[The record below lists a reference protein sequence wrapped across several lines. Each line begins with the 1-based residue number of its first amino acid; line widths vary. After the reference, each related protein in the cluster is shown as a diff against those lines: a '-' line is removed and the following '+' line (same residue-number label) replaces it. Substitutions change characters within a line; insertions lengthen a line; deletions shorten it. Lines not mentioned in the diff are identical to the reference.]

1 MQLFPKS
8 PAGRILHLSV
18 SRGHTRPSRSP
29 MPPVLP
35 ERGRIKHDPV
45 PRRWHIS
52 KQANGTISKSIM
64 TAICIPKQL
73 FAQRKGEL
81 CQCVKLRQEGSLF
94 DFTFSL
100 PNLLADGFT
109 ELFPIFH
116 AEISPHDNRQPVAPL
131 LEAPSILML
140 MEKLQICQDSLSNHQ
155 ILQKRPTGVISGN
168 QLLSEQFLKQQLI
181 PCIHPFD
188 GIK

>member
-1 MQLFPKS
+1 MILYHT
-8 PAGRILHLSV
+8 AGISQSDPHLCRQILQQP
-18 SRGHTRPSRSP
+18 TAQW
-29 MPPVLP
+29 
-35 ERGRIKHDPV
+35 ERKLREG
-45 PRRWHIS
+45 
-52 KQANGTISKSIM
+52 
-64 TAICIPKQL
+64 
-73 FAQRKGEL
+73 
-81 CQCVKLRQEGSLF
+81 VKLRQEGGLCN
-94 DFTFSL
+94 L
-100 PNLLADGFT
+100 PVPFLNFPTDRGSH
-109 ELFPIFH
+109 LFPIVY
-116 AEISPHDNRQPVAPL
+116 AKISPGDRRQPVPPL